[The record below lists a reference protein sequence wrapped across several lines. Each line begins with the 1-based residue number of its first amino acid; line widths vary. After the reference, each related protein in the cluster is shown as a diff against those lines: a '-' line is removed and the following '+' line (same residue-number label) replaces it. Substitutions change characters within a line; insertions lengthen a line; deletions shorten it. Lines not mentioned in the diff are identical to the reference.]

1 MTLLSQWI
9 TRINTNKKQHGLI
22 QMELI
27 YQDESYQML
36 GAAMHVYNVLGP
48 GFVEAVYHKNSCY
61 PWLSHP

>member
-1 MTLLSQWI
+1 
-9 TRINTNKKQHGLI
+9 
-22 QMELI
+22 MELI